1 MEKQNM
7 TWGMFHTLKNHL
19 EVTLKGKITSLTR
32 REAQVI
38 QDVKQGDF
46 WGLRNTVSLQLRWED
61 GLNLINYSHRLVV
74 GRV

>member
-1 MEKQNM
+1 M